1 MTDNLE
7 NKTDIL
13 KSNCSKSTDYN
24 NTEGCINYGPII
36 GGIIGGSMAS
46 YVLIFC
52 GIVCSIRYSLC
63 CCCK

>member
-36 GGIIGGSMAS
+36 GGSMAS